1 MYDLQIFF
9 MKIKIVLNRYKLII
23 PILFMLV
30 LLLIRDVGSNAEIGL
45 VLDNNI
51 ALLSIV
57 CGCDLFYAELF
68 DDLSD
73 VFRKMGPKVMFSIIV
88 KRIFAWNT

>member
-1 MYDLQIFF
+1 MRQE
-9 MKIKIVLNRYKLII
+9 IKIVLNRYKLII

-45 VLDNNI
+45 VLDSNI

-57 CGCDLFYAELF
+57 CGYDLFYAELF

-73 VFRKMGPKVMFSIIV
+73 VFRKMELSFFGIG
-88 KRIFAWNT
+88 

>member
-45 VLDNNI
+45 VLDSNI